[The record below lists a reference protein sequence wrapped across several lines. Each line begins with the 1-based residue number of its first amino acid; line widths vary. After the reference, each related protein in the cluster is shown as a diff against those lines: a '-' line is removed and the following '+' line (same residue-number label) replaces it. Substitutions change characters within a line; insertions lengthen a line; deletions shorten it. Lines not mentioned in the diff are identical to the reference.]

1 MAVDNRTAGARRGIP
16 TARNADHV
24 GITVPDLEQ
33 AIAFFV
39 AVLGCEL
46 LYRVGPW
53 NDPTGDFMAA
63 HYAVD
68 PRATF
73 SAAMVRCGPTLN
85 VELVRWT
92 APDQTTRA
100 PRNSDAGAA
109 HLAFYVADIDAAVA
123 YLTARPGVRVL
134 AAPVPSAHG
143 PTDGQRSVYFLA
155 PWGLSLELIYW
166 PGGMPYGRD
175 TTARL
180 FGPEPSW
187 TAR

>member
-1 MAVDNRTAGARRGIP
+1 VTAEGGIGGTGRGVP
-16 TARNADHV
+16 TVRNVDHV
-24 GITVPDLEQ
+24 GMTVPDLEQ

-39 AVLGCEL
+39 DVLGCEL

-53 NDPTGDFMAA
+53 SDPTGDFMVT
-63 HYAVD
+63 HYDVD

-109 HLAFYVADIDAAVA
+109 HLAFYVADIDAAVV
-123 YLTARPGVRVL
+123 YLATQSGVRVL
-134 AAPVPSAHG
+134 ATPVPSASG
-143 PTDGQRSVYFLA
+143 PTDGQRSVYVLA
-155 PWGLSLELIYW
+155 PWGLSLELISW
-166 PGGMPYGRD
+166 PRGMPYERD

-180 FGPEPSW
+180 FGPESSW
-187 TAR
+187 TAG

>member
-1 MAVDNRTAGARRGIP
+1 MTAEGRVGGTRRGIP
-16 TARNADHV
+16 TARNVDHV
-24 GITVPDLEQ
+24 GITVPDLDG

-39 AVLGCEL
+39 DVLGCEV

-53 NDPTGDFMAA
+53 GDPTGDFMAA
-63 HYAVD
+63 HYDVD

-92 APDQTTRA
+92 APDQTTGA

-123 YLTARPGVRVL
+123 YLAARPGVRVL
-134 AAPVPSAHG
+134 AAPVPSASG

-155 PWGLSLELIYW
+155 PWGLSLELMSW
-166 PGGMPYGRD
+166 PEGMPYERD
-175 TTARL
+175 TSARL
-180 FGPEPSW
+180 FGPAPSW